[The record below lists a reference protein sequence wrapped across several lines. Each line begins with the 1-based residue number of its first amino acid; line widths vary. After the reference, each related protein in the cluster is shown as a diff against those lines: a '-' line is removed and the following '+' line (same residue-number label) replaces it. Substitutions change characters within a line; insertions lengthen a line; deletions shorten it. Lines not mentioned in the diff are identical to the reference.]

1 MVDTQIIARGVY
13 DERVIEAMRKVPRH
27 LFVEE
32 ALYHQAYND
41 YPLPIGDKQ
50 TISQPYIVAFMTQSL
65 NLKGDEK
72 VLEIGTGSGYQSA
85 VLAELAFSIY
95 SIERISSLARRA
107 KSILQS
113 LDYYNVF
120 IKIAD
125 GTEGWSSEAPFDGIL
140 VTAASP
146 CVPLVLKDQL
156 KDGGRIIIPIGDLFS
171 QDLIRVTKKGNSFIK
186 ESLLMCRFVPL
197 IGKYGFQNE

>member
-13 DERVIEAMRKVPRH
+13 DERVIEAMRKVRRH
-27 LFVEE
+27 LFVED

-41 YPLPIGDKQ
+41 HPLPIGDKQ

-72 VLEIGTGSGYQSA
+72 VLEIGTGSGYQAA
-85 VLAELAFSIY
+85 VLAELAFSVY
-95 SIERISSLARRA
+95 SIERISSLAKNA
-107 KSILQS
+107 KRILQA
-113 LDYYNVF
+113 LEYYNVF
-120 IKIAD
+120 IKISD
-125 GTEGWSSEAPFDGIL
+125 GTEGWKSEAPFDGII

-146 CVPLVLKDQL
+146 DVPHLLKDQL

-171 QDLIRVTKKGNSFIK
+171 QNLLRVTRKGNRFI
-186 ESLLMCRFVPL
+186 EENLLMCRFVPL